1 MRLNQARH
9 EQEKRVHSMNPGF
22 DTALQRQG
30 FAGRAHVVAAAVLL
44 SLASSPGLAQ
54 APAATPMPAS
64 STPTFAIKGFK
75 ITGDNPLGDG
85 DTTRV
90 LAPFLRADATI
101 DTLQK
106 ATQALETV
114 LREKGFGLHRVALP
128 PQEVGDTVTLTI
140 VRFAIGKVS
149 TEGRTTLDEANIR
162 RSVPELREGGTPNFR
177 TLAVQTAIANENQ
190 GKQIQVSL
198 RESEE
203 PDKIDANIVVK
214 ESKPWNFSISAS
226 NTGSSATGRDRLT
239 FAGGHSNL
247 FNRDQQ
253 FVGAYTTSLERMS
266 DVRQLGLNYRIP
278 LYALGGVIGASY
290 THSDVVGNFGAF
302 SSTGAGHTFGINYT
316 HYLPPDGGYRGY
328 FTVGLDD
335 KVFDVTQ
342 INGVPVPGQ
351 TSRRSRPV
359 SIGYNA
365 RMESDASFWSYNV
378 EFAANTGSGSNNS
391 LASYQTEDPRITT
404 SYWKAVR
411 GGASYVSGFAGKW
424 LWSVRGQAQYSPDAL
439 ISGEQFGLGGAS
451 SVRGTGERP
460 ISGDKGL
467 FTSIEITTPE
477 VATGLRFLG
486 FVDAGWLGNKNP
498 NGTTK
503 PSSDRLG
510 SLGLGLRYSSTG
522 FAVSADYGRIIKGS
536 VVPLAVNSSSPQKG
550 DDKIHLNLSIRF

>member
-1 MRLNQARH
+1 
-9 EQEKRVHSMNPGF
+9 MNSGF
-22 DTALQRQG
+22 DTTIRQAG
-30 FAGRAHVVAAAVLL
+30 FSGPVHAIAAAAWLL
-44 SLASSPGLAQ
+44 CAAVPGQAQ
-54 APAATPMPAS
+54 TPPPAQPAAAMPAS
-64 STPTFAIKGFK
+64 VTPTFAIKGFK
-75 ITGDNPLGDG
+75 ITGENPLGDG

-106 ATQALETV
+106 ATAALETA

-140 VRFAIGKVS
+140 VKFAIGKVS
-149 TEGRTTLDEANIR
+149 TEGRVALSEANIR
-162 RSVPELREGGTPNFR
+162 RSVPELREGATPNFR

-198 RESEE
+198 KESDE

-214 ESKPWNFSISAS
+214 EAKPWNFSVSES
-226 NTGSSATGRDRLT
+226 NTGSASTGRDRLT

-247 FNRDQQ
+247 FDLDHQ
-253 FVGAYTTSLERMS
+253 FVGAYTTSLQRS
-266 DVRQLGLNYRIP
+266 GDVKQLGLNYRVP
-278 LYALGGVIGASY
+278 VYALGGVIGASY

-302 SSTGAGHTFGINYT
+302 SSTGAGHTAGLNYT
-316 HYLPPDGGYRGY
+316 HYMPPDGGYRGY
-328 FTVGLDD
+328 FSVALDD

-342 INGVPVPGQ
+342 INGIAVPGQ
-351 TSRRSRPV
+351 TARRSRPLTV
-359 SIGYNA
+359 GYTARSESDTSFWNYNA
-365 RMESDASFWSYNV
+365 
-378 EFAANTGSGSNNS
+378 EFAANTGSGSNND
-391 LASYQTEDPRITT
+391 LASYVTEDPRITKVT
-404 SYWKAVR
+404 WKALR

-467 FTSIEITTPE
+467 FTSVEITTPE
-477 VATGLRFLG
+477 LVTGLRALG
-486 FVDAGWLGNKNP
+486 FLDAGWLSNNTP

-503 PSSDRLG
+503 PSSDKLR
-510 SLGLGLRYSSTG
+510 SMGLGLRYASPA
-522 FAVSADYGRIIKGS
+522 FAVSADYGRIITGS

-550 DDKIHLNLSIRF
+550 DDKIHLNLSVRF

>member
-1 MRLNQARH
+1 
-9 EQEKRVHSMNPGF
+9 
-22 DTALQRQG
+22 
-30 FAGRAHVVAAAVLL
+30 
-44 SLASSPGLAQ
+44 
-54 APAATPMPAS
+54 MPAS
-64 STPTFAIKGFK
+64 TTPTFAIKGFK

-106 ATQALETV
+106 ATQALETA
-114 LREKGFGLHRVALP
+114 LRDKGFGLHRVALP

-140 VRFAIGKVS
+140 VKFAIGKVS

-162 RSVPELREGGTPNFR
+162 RSVPELREGSTPNFR

-198 RESEE
+198 KESEE

-214 ESKPWNFSISAS
+214 ENKPWNFSISSS
-226 NTGSSATGRDRLT
+226 NTGSSSTGRDRLT

-247 FNRDQQ
+247 FNLDHQ
-253 FVGAYTTSLERMS
+253 FVGAYTTSLARMS
-266 DVRQLGLNYRIP
+266 DVKQVGLNYRVP

-302 SSTGAGHTFGINYT
+302 SSTGAGHTFGLNYT

-328 FTVGLDD
+328 VTVGLDD

-351 TSRRSRPV
+351 TSRRSRPLSV
-359 SIGYNA
+359 GYNA
-365 RMESDASFWSYNV
+365 RMESDASFWSYNA
-378 EFAANTGSGSNNS
+378 EFAANTGSGSYND
-391 LASYQTEDPRITT
+391 LTSYQTEDPRITT
-404 SYWKAVR
+404 ASWKALR
-411 GGASYVSGFAGKW
+411 GGASYVAGFAGKW
-424 LWSVRGQAQYSPDAL
+424 LWSVRGQAQFSPDAL

-467 FTSIEITTPE
+467 FTSVEITTPE

-503 PSSDRLG
+503 PSSDRLT
-510 SLGLGLRYSSTG
+510 SMGLGLRYASTS
-522 FAVSADYGRIIKGS
+522 FAVSADYGRIITGS
-536 VVPLAVNSSSPQKG
+536 VVPVTVNSSSPQKG

>member
-1 MRLNQARH
+1 
-9 EQEKRVHSMNPGF
+9 MNSGF
-22 DTALQRQG
+22 DTALPQHG
-30 FAGRAHVVAAAVLL
+30 FTGRVHAIAAAVLL
-44 SLASSPGLAQ
+44 LTLASSGLAQ
-54 APAATPMPAS
+54 APAAPMPAS
-64 STPTFAIKGFK
+64 TTPTFAIKGFK
-75 ITGDNPLGDG
+75 IIGENPLGDG

-106 ATQALETV
+106 ATQSLEAAL
-114 LREKGFGLHRVALP
+114 RDKGFGLHRVALP
-128 PQEVGDTVTLTI
+128 PQEVGDTVTLNI
-140 VRFAIGKVS
+140 VKFAIGKVS

-162 RSVPELREGGTPNFR
+162 RSVPELREGSTPNFR

-198 RESEE
+198 KESEE
-203 PDKIDANIVVK
+203 PDKIDANIIVK
-214 ESKPWNFSISAS
+214 ESKPWNFSISSS
-226 NTGSSATGRDRLT
+226 NTGSASTGRDRLT

-247 FNRDQQ
+247 FNRDHQ
-253 FVGAYTTSLERMS
+253 FVGAYTTSLARLS
-266 DVRQLGLNYRIP
+266 DVRQIGLNYRIP
-278 LYALGGVIGASY
+278 MYALGGVIGASY

-302 SSTGAGHTFGINYT
+302 SSTGAGHTFGLNYT
-316 HYLPPDGGYRGY
+316 HYLPPDGGYRSY
-328 FTVGLDD
+328 VTLGLDD

-342 INGVPVPGQ
+342 INGIAVPGQ

-365 RMESDASFWSYNV
+365 RMESDASFWSYNA
-378 EFAANTGSGSNNS
+378 EFAANTGSGSYND
-391 LASYQTEDPRITT
+391 LASYLTEDPRITT
-404 SYWKAVR
+404 SSWKALR
-411 GGASYVSGFAGKW
+411 GGASYVAGFAGKW
-424 LWSVRGQAQYSPDAL
+424 LWSIRGQAQYSPDAL

-467 FTSIEITTPE
+467 FTSVEITTPE

-486 FVDAGWLGNKNP
+486 FVDAGWLSNRNP

-503 PSSDRLG
+503 PSSDRLA
-510 SLGLGLRYSSTG
+510 SMGLGLRYASTS
-522 FAVSADYGRIIKGS
+522 FAVSADYGRIITGS